1 MQNMIPPEGIV
12 LIILGCIFLIICLIR
27 FIYKKIKAYQK
38 YFEEIEREIER
49 DKEQKERKR
58 IHNVKSKISKIKA
71 EYMPKQLPKY
81 RSKSHIK
88 FDSLYINTAFNQ
100 TVEEYKNIISPFLQE
115 CSIIDNKIRSILSYE
130 SDPDDTLRY
139 LSKKIEELQILKEQS
154 DFLHTQ
160 IEQKRILLLYE
171 YPDKIKCVEN
181 AFLKLQKSEKYY
193 SKDKSDI
200 RTWINSGIIIPD
212 TQNVEQAGFPF
223 WGSDCQDVI
232 KFDTATSQLNIPTV
246 KHSTALPYE
255 LTIFKYQYDPF
266 VVKFHFHYYCFF
278 SNVILVFD
286 NEGIY
291 VSALDPSVL
300 QLSITKES
308 RCIDMFNGHRNV
320 YHKVSFHL
328 SAKTGCEFT
337 SNEAL
342 LAFEEVSTKYIN
354 TERDTLPDFLAL
366 MRMVD
371 SENQV
376 MEDILDRCKENTKNC
391 FCQII

>member
-71 EYMPKQLPKY
+71 EYMPKQLLKY

-88 FDSLYINTAFNQ
+88 FDSLYINTEFNQ

-139 LSKKIEELQILKEQS
+139 LSEKTEELQTLKEQS
-154 DFLHTQ
+154 DFLHTR
-160 IEQKRILLLYE
+160 IEQKRILLLSE
-171 YPDKIKCVEN
+171 YPYKIKTVKN
-181 AFLKLQKSEKYY
+181 AFLELQKREKYY
-193 SKDKSDI
+193 SKDI

-212 TQNVEQAGFPF
+212 TQNIEQTGLPF
-223 WGSDCQDVI
+223 WGLDCQAVI
-232 KFDTATSQLNIPTV
+232 KFDTVTSQLNVPKV
-246 KHSTALPYE
+246 RHSTALPYE

-266 VVKFHFHYYCFF
+266 VLKFHSHYYCFF

-291 VSALDPSVL
+291 VSALDPSIL
-300 QLSITKES
+300 KLSITKES
-308 RCIDMFNGHRNV
+308 RCIDMSSGHRKV
-320 YHKVSFHL
+320 CHKVSFHL
-328 SAKTGCEFT
+328 SEKIDFEFT
-337 SNEAL
+337 SNETL
-342 LAFEEVSTKYIN
+342 LALEKVSTEYIN
-354 TERDTLPDFLAL
+354 TERDTLLDFLAL
-366 MRMVD
+366 MQMVD

-376 MEDILDRCKENTKNC
+376 MEDILNRYKENTKNC
-391 FCQII
+391 FCKII